1 MKKSIHFL
9 PPVVYY
15 AVIFYLSSR
24 SHFPVAEPFAGF
36 DKIVHAAEFGGLGF
50 LLARAFEKGFQSRW
64 PMKFLFVFL
73 LGAGLGLLDEC
84 HQLFVPGRHADLWD
98 AATDAVGI
106 AAGMVV
112 FRWIM
117 RRLELKDKKLSRS

>member
-9 PPVVYY
+9 PLVVYY

-24 SHFPVAEPFAGF
+24 SHFPVAEPFNGF
-36 DKIVHAAEFGGLGF
+36 DKIVHAAVFGGLGF
-50 LLARAFEKGFQSRW
+50 LLARAFDKGFKSPW
-64 PMKFLFVFL
+64 PRKFIFVFL
-73 LGAGLGLLDEC
+73 LGAGLGLLDEF
-84 HQLFVPGRHADLWD
+84 HQFFVPGRNADLWD

-106 AAGMVV
+106 AAGIVF

-117 RRLELKDKKLSRS
+117 RRLEPKDKKLSRF

>member
-1 MKKSIHFL
+1 MKKFLHFL

-24 SHFPVAEPFAGF
+24 SHFPVAEPFGGF

-50 LLARAFEKGFQSRW
+50 LLARAFDKGFKSPW
-64 PMKFLFVFL
+64 PMKFIFVFL

-84 HQLFVPGRHADLWD
+84 HQFFVPGRNADLWD
-98 AATDAVGI
+98 AAMDAVGI
-106 AAGMVV
+106 AAGIVV

-117 RRLELKDKKLSRS
+117 RCLEPKDKKLSRS